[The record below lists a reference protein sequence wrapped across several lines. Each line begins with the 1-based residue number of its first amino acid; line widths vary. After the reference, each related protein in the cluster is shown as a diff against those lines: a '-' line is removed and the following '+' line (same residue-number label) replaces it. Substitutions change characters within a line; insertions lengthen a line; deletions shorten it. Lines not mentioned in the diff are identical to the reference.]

1 VTVKIKYAT
10 FQQIT
15 RSRSC
20 GRSIGSQMALEEIS
34 LALLRPYF
42 PATPGVRLLGVTLS
56 NLSTTEP
63 RHRMQLALYLAPEDQ
78 PEA

>member
-1 VTVKIKYAT
+1 
-10 FQQIT
+10 
-15 RSRSC
+15 
-20 GRSIGSQMALEEIS
+20 MALEEIS

-42 PATPGVRLLGVTLS
+42 PAMPGVRLLGVTLS